1 MANFCRFCGSPLE
14 EGQVCACQANQAA
27 PEAAPAAPAAPVAT
41 AAPAAAPAAPGLGNK
56 LIETLKNYW
65 KAPKATA
72 AAVAEDPKGMTIA
85 GIFAGVNVLAV
96 FFFLWRILGMMVSAI
111 VDPIVEA
118 AKQFSDERISA
129 SEVLEEMGLEYPIFP
144 MLIAGVAI
152 AVLGILVGALA
163 VFVVAKIKK
172 QEVNFKQLILVQA
185 VHSIVPT
192 ALLVVGIIL
201 GLLLPALQFL
211 VLALILVL
219 WFINV
224 CADIRDVAG
233 VEIMESG
240 KSMAINT
247 LVVFAILA
255 VTVYLMSLIGG
266 WGIGELEIQGATLN
280 EAFEQ
285 ISEAMEEGGG
295 FLGMFMGGM
304 F

>member
-1 MANFCRFCGSPLE
+1 MANFCRFCGSALE

-27 PEAAPAAPAAPVAT
+27 PEAAPVAT
-41 AAPAAAPAAPGLGNK
+41 AAPAAPGLGNK
-56 LIETLKNYW
+56 LVETLKNFW

-72 AAVAEDPKGMTIA
+72 AAVAEDKQGMTIA

-96 FFFLWRILGMMVSAI
+96 FFFLWRIIGMMLTAIADMGGADVSDLEDM
-111 VDPIVEA
+111 VDI
-118 AKQFSDERISA
+118 
-129 SEVLEEMGLEYPIFP
+129 EYPIFP
-144 MLIAGVAI
+144 MLIAGLGVT
-152 AVLGILVGALA
+152 VLGILIGALV
-163 VFVVAKIKK
+163 VFIAAKINK
-172 QEVNFKQLILVQA
+172 QA
-185 VHSIVPT
+185 VDFKKLIVIEAIRSVVPT
-192 ALLVVGIIL
+192 ALLVVGIVL
-201 GLLLPALQFL
+201 GLLMAELQFV
-211 VLALILVL
+211 VLALVLVL

-255 VTVYLMSLIGG
+255 VAVYLMSLIGG

-295 FLGMFMGGM
+295 FLDMFMGGM